1 MTHRTALW
9 MAVALVLGASV
20 ANAQKVTTDW
30 DRSAPFPAVHTYFW
44 VPTKPTPN
52 ELAHQRI
59 LSAIE
64 GQLQQKGWSKVSEDQ
79 AEVALVANVS
89 TKEEKSLN
97 TFYSGMG
104 GGWGYYGWGGAGMGS
119 STTTVSTFTEGT
131 LVVDMFDVTSK
142 KLLWRGVATAT
153 VSNKPE
159 KNAKKIQKAAEKMF
173 KNFPPS

>member
-1 MTHRTALW
+1 
-9 MAVALVLGASV
+9 MAMALVLGANAV
-20 ANAQKVTTDW
+20 FAQKVTTDW
-30 DRSAPFPAVHTYFW
+30 DRTTPFPAVNTYFW

-59 LSAIE
+59 LAAIDA
-64 GQLQQKGWSKVSEDQ
+64 QLQQKGWSKVSEDQ
-79 AEVALVANVS
+79 AQVALVSNVS

-104 GGWGYYGWGGAGMGS
+104 GGWGYGGWHGAGGGMGT

-131 LVVDMFDVTSK
+131 LVLDMFDVSNK
-142 KLLWRGVATAT
+142 KLLWRGIATAT
-153 VSNKPE
+153 ISDKPE

-173 KNFPPS
+173 KNFPPTAKK